1 MPGASME
8 ASDLN
13 LALIIA
19 NLSADDTRT
28 IVAKRP
34 WTANSEARLVSL
46 IDECRVPVEV
56 LSEGFE
62 YFLEV
67 DIALDEV
74 LGELAIRLSPAQR
87 VAAVVFYAENGAYP
101 DWLTGMR

>member
-1 MPGASME
+1 M
-8 ASDLN
+8 N
-13 LALIIA
+13 LGLIIA
-19 NLSADDTRT
+19 SLSADDTRT

-46 IDECRVPVEV
+46 TDEFHVPSDV

-67 DIALDEV
+67 DIAVNEV
-74 LGELAIRLSPAQR
+74 LGELANRLSPAQR
-87 VAAVVFYAENGAYP
+87 IAAVVYYAENDAYP
-101 DWLTGMR
+101 DWLNAMGGNAR

>member
-1 MPGASME
+1 MK

-13 LALIIA
+13 LALIVA
-19 NLSADDTRT
+19 NLSSGDSRT

-46 IDECRVPVEV
+46 TDEFRVPSDV
-56 LSEGFE
+56 LSEGFD

-74 LGELAIRLSPAQR
+74 LGELADRLSPAQR
-87 VAAVVFYAENGAYP
+87 IAAVVFYAENDAYP
-101 DWLTGMR
+101 DWLTAMR

>member
-1 MPGASME
+1 
-8 ASDLN
+8 LN

-19 NLSADDTRT
+19 NLSSGDMRT

-34 WTANSEARLVSL
+34 WTASSEARLVSL
-46 IDECRVPVEV
+46 TAEGRVPSDV

-74 LGELAIRLSPAQR
+74 LAELASSLSPAQR
-87 VAAVVFYAENGAYP
+87 IAAVVFYAENDAYP
-101 DWLTGMR
+101 EWLTEMRCS